1 MTHENERGGK
11 MFLTKKGLWKVI
23 ILVAVYFVLGS
34 ICVALGILDIL
45 FRLETKGLLLVAL
58 ICYLCCPLIF
68 FWGRRRE
75 GTAKLVLLANK
86 RIFKELKPKAFLA
99 KYEEI
104 RNTKDLVVCKPQLA
118 VLQFAALAY
127 DLLDNKEAALAVADE
142 MIAVASKEKKTAA
155 KLMKA
160 SLLYS
165 YDRVGEAEALFSE
178 ARTEKMDMITQGMVD
193 SLLKSDRAMAMG
205 DYKTF
210 EYYCLHALART
221 FPKPNPLNK
230 MLLHFGLGEVYEKM
244 RETEKAVPY
253 YQYCVEHGGE
263 TAIREKARAA
273 LERLR

>member
-1 MTHENERGGK
+1 MKVDERGGK
-11 MFLTKKGLWKVI
+11 MFLTKKGLWKAI
-23 ILVAVYFVLGS
+23 ILVAIYFILGS
-34 ICVALGILDIL
+34 FCVAVGILAIL
-45 FRLETKGLLLVAL
+45 FQLETEGLLLYAF

-68 FWGRRRE
+68 FWARRRE
-75 GTAKLVLLANK
+75 GVAKFVLLANR
-86 RIFKELKPKAFLA
+86 RIFKELNPKAFLA

-104 RNTKDLVVCKPQLA
+104 RNTKDLVVCKPQIA
-118 VLQFAALAY
+118 VLQFASLAY
-127 DLLDNKEAALAVADE
+127 DLLDNREAALAVSDE
-142 MIAVASKEKKTAA
+142 MIAVASQEKKTAA

-165 YDRVGEAEALFSE
+165 YDRVEEAEALFSE
-178 ARTEKMDMITQGMVD
+178 VRTEKMDVITQGMVD

-210 EYYCLHALART
+210 ECYCLSALERK
-221 FPKPNPLNK
+221 FPKLKPLNK
-230 MLLHFGLGEVYEKM
+230 LLLHFGLGEVYEKM